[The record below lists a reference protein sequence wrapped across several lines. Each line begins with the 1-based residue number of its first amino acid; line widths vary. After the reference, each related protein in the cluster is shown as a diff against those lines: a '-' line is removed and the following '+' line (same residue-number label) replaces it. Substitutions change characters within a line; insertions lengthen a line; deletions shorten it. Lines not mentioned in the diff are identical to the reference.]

1 MSWTLTAADLP
12 DLARGATL
20 LGTGGGGDPYI
31 GQMLVQQVLGDR
43 GITILDPDEL
53 ADDLFVIP
61 TAQMGAPTVMVEK
74 IPAGTE
80 PLAALRTLEAHL
92 GRTAEATMPIECG
105 GINSMIPLIVAA
117 ESGLPVVDADGMGRA
132 FPELSMETF
141 AVYGVQGSP
150 LALAGERGEHV
161 IIDTGADNRQ
171 MESFARAITIKLGG
185 VGHIADYAMTG
196 ADVRRTAVP
205 RTLSMALNL
214 GRAIREAREQH
225 RDPFVAIADTLSS
238 TLYSEVRELHTG
250 KVVDVERRTTEGFA
264 RGTAVIDSA
273 DGQGDRV
280 SIAFQNENLTAYRGD
295 ELLAIVPDLICIVDH
310 ETAEPIT
317 TEGLRYGQRVRVLGI
332 STPDL
337 MRTPEA
343 LDTFGPTAFG
353 LTEAFRP
360 VESLPGTRI
369 APQGSAVAAPGHASA
384 AGQVSASEQA
394 PA

>member
-31 GQMLVQQVLGDR
+31 GQMLVTQVLGDR
-43 GITILDPDEL
+43 SITVLDPDEI

-61 TAQMGAPTVMVEK
+61 TAQMGAPTVMIEK

-117 ESGLPVVDADGMGRA
+117 ESGLPVIDADGMGRA

-141 AVYGVQGSP
+141 AVYGVNGSP

-171 MESFARAITIKLGG
+171 MESFARAITIRLGG
-185 VGHIADYAMTG
+185 VAHIAEYAMTG

-205 RTLSMALNL
+205 RTLSMARNI
-214 GRAIREAREQH
+214 GGAIREAREQH
-225 RDPFVAIADTLSS
+225 RSPFAAIAETLAK
-238 TLYSEVRELHTG
+238 TLYSEVRELHLG
-250 KVVDVERRTTEGFA
+250 KVIDVERRTTQGFA
-264 RGTAVIDSA
+264 RGRALIESL
-273 DGQGDRV
+273 DGAGPPLE
-280 SIAFQNENLTAYRGD
+280 IAFQNENLTACRGN
-295 ELLAIVPDLICIVDH
+295 ELLAIVPDLICVVDH

-332 STPDL
+332 STPEL
-337 MRTPEA
+337 MRSPGA
-343 LDTFGPTAFG
+343 LETFGPSAFG
-353 LTEAFRP
+353 LDRAFVP
-360 VESLPGTRI
+360 VEHLGGIVISR
-369 APQGSAVAAPGHASA
+369 A
-384 AGQVSASEQA
+384 
-394 PA
+394 